1 MEPQREN
8 VTTLIE
14 SIVNKSSLTANIE
27 RTIYNYSI
35 VDAKRRQIAATWTN
49 KYFEQIYKN
58 RARSI
63 WMNLKTNQMFL
74 EKVRN
79 KEITI
84 KQLEQMTHLEINPE
98 LWEQLLE
105 AKKTREINKYEKR
118 EKIVSEFTCRK
129 CKSNNCSHYQLQ
141 TRSADES
148 MTTFVTCMDCG
159 TRWRF

>member
-8 VTTLIE
+8 VTSLIE
-14 SIVNKSSLTANIE
+14 SIVNMPSLTANIE

-79 KEITI
+79 KE
-84 KQLEQMTHLEINPE
+84 
-98 LWEQLLE
+98 
-105 AKKTREINKYEKR
+105 RE
-118 EKIVSEFTCRK
+118 
-129 CKSNNCSHYQLQ
+129 
-141 TRSADES
+141 
-148 MTTFVTCMDCG
+148 
-159 TRWRF
+159 